1 MPDLN
6 FHLCV
11 SDLNRYGYIVGL
23 RVDYVIN
30 FGLKLD
36 DVRRYD
42 AQLISSI
49 KE

>member
-6 FHLCV
+6 FHLWV
-11 SDLNRYGYIVGL
+11 SDLNRYGYIVSL
-23 RVDYVIN
+23 MVDYVIN
-30 FGLKLD
+30 FGLKLE
-36 DVRRYD
+36 DVRTYD